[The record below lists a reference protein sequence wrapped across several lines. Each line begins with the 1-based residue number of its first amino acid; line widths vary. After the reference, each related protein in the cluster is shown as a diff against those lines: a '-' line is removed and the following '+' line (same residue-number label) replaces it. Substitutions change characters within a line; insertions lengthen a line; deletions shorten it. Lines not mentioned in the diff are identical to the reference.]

1 MHRLPIGLGS
11 FRAMRWVGAL
21 ATAGLALLCPRWA
34 EASVFM
40 GRLAA
45 GAGYMN
51 TNSQN
56 EYGDSTG
63 AALALQLDAG
73 LRLLQPLAVHATII
87 YDRSEWLYFP
97 EGIGKPFG
105 GSMLGLGLGAT
116 ATLSFVSLGL
126 VAGGQFTSF
135 PSNDDPG
142 SGPNGASLGP
152 FISGMAGCV
161 WSVTDDTEMGV
172 HGFVRFRSSSDE
184 TNSIVYD
191 PSGYQLGLVL
201 SFGLD
206 GRPLLGG

>member
-1 MHRLPIGLGS
+1 MHRLPIVSGS
-11 FRAMRWVGAL
+11 FGGARWVGAL
-21 ATAGLALLCPRWA
+21 ATASVALLCPRGA
-34 EASVFM
+34 EASSFM

-56 EYGDSTG
+56 DYGDSSG

-73 LRLLQPLAVHATII
+73 LRLLEPLAVHATLI

-97 EGIGKPFG
+97 EGIGTPFS
-105 GSMLGLGLGAT
+105 GSMLGFGLGAT
-116 ATLSFVSLGL
+116 ATLSLVSLGL

-142 SGPNGASLGP
+142 SGPNGAGLGP
-152 FISGMAGCV
+152 FISGMAGYV
-161 WSVTDDTEMGV
+161 WSVTGDTELGV

-184 TNSIVYD
+184 TSSIVYD

>member
-1 MHRLPIGLGS
+1 MHRLPVVLGS
-11 FRAMRWVGAL
+11 FRGRSCAFAL
-21 ATAGLALLCPRWA
+21 ATAGLALLCPRSA

-56 EYGDSTG
+56 GYGDSTG
-63 AALALQLDAG
+63 AALALQIDAG
-73 LRLLQPLAVHATII
+73 LRLREPLAVHATVI

-97 EGIGKPFG
+97 EGIGKPFA
-105 GSMLGLGLGAT
+105 GSMLGFGLGAT
-116 ATLSFVSLGL
+116 ATFSFVSVGL

-135 PSNDDPG
+135 PSNDDPS

-152 FISGMAGCV
+152 FLSGMAGYV

-172 HGFVRFRSSSDE
+172 HGFVRIRSSRDE
-184 TNSIVYD
+184 TNSVVYD
-191 PSGYQLGLVL
+191 PRGYQLGLVL

-206 GRPLLGG
+206 GKPLLGG